1 MEWFY
6 VFVRFLELI
15 LTRLLPL
22 EGICT
27 ANSKNLLRP
36 FLSSARKSKMDERM
50 GESRSKTK
58 FKKEEM
64 I

>member
-1 MEWFY
+1 
-6 VFVRFLELI
+6 VCVQFLELG
-15 LTRLLPL
+15 LDTAFALD
-22 EGICT
+22 GICT
-27 ANSKNLLRP
+27 ANGKNLLGP
-36 FLSSARKSKMDERM
+36 FLGSARKSEMDERM